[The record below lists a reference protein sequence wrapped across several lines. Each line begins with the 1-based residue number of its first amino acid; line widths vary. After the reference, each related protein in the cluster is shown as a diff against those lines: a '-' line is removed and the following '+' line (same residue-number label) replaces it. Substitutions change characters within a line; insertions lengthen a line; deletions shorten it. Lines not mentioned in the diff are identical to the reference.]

1 MNKSNSLSKILFLI
15 FVAVGGTIS
24 ASTVPTDPV
33 NQLQNLNAV
42 FRENYA
48 NQKNEILT
56 KLPVIII
63 AKGDYLILYHKGS
76 RTEVKYLPSAYHR
89 HKEVSH
95 IPVLLYLIVQDE
107 TNLSDSKLAELNELR
122 KAIVH
127 IQETLDNNA
136 YADLEISNSK
146 DILKRCLDFIDNKI
160 HPNTKAVENQT
171 VFFKKLG
178 PLLLKNAAEASFLQL
193 DALNTQVQAWKK
205 EIPREDWNR
214 IAVVVMGP
222 QMPRVGEVTMQYFA
236 RLTGKQMEK
245 GNSTADWLN
254 QTPQLVNDPNKR
266 QRRLVYAE
274 SLRTEEE
281 ALGLLATHIIDED
294 IGRIFFDDE
303 MRMQCDLLSEGASK
317 RLKEKCDHS
326 EKNKAP

>member
-1 MNKSNSLSKILFLI
+1 MNISHSLRKILFLI

-33 NQLQNLNAV
+33 NQLQNLNGV
-42 FRENYA
+42 FRANYST
-48 NQKNEILT
+48 QKKEALA

-63 AKGDYLILYHKGS
+63 AKGDFLILYHKGI

-95 IPVLLYLIVQDE
+95 IPVLLYLIVQDK

-171 VFFKKLG
+171 IFFKKLG

-294 IGRIFFDDE
+294 IGRVFFDDE